1 MVERPANMAASV
13 KARLLN
19 LAREQGRGFDV
30 ILVRFAL
37 ERLLFRL
44 SQSQYRDSYIL
55 KGGMLVSQWLDH
67 DNRETRDIDFLGFGP
82 DTPDAVKAIF
92 AEIMT
97 IDAEDGL
104 LFDVDALTAH
114 SIREEMEYGG
124 IRLRTSAYLER
135 TRVPVTLDIGFGDAL
150 ADASQHI
157 QYPSL
162 LGMERPDIRSYPPAA
177 VMAEKFQA
185 VVALGL
191 ANGRMKD
198 FYDLWAVPQTLPLD
212 DAELD
217 DAIAMTF
224 ARRNTPIPVERPVG
238 LSLNMADDPAARQR
252 WRAYVASLDLPEV
265 TLGAVL
271 DEIWATVSMSCAR
284 LAGRSGSDR

>member
-1 MVERPANMAASV
+1 MAERRTNMAASV

-19 LAREQGRGFDV
+19 LARAQGRGFDV

-44 SQSQYRDSYIL
+44 SRTQYRDSYIL

-82 DTPDAVKAIF
+82 DSPDAVKAIF
-92 AEIMT
+92 AEIMS

-104 LFDVDALTAH
+104 VFDIGALTALT
-114 SIREEMEYGG
+114 IREEMEYGG

-157 QYPSL
+157 QYPSI

-217 DAIAMTF
+217 AALATTF
-224 ARRNTPIPVERPVG
+224 ARRSTPIPIERPIG
-238 LSLNMADDPAARQR
+238 LSLDMAEDPAAQQR
-252 WRAYVASLDLPEV
+252 WRAYVASLDLPNVALGEV
-265 TLGAVL
+265 LG
-271 DEIWATVSMSCAR
+271 EIWATFSVSCAR
-284 LAGRSGSDR
+284 LTGRSGAE

>member
-1 MVERPANMAASV
+1 MAERRTNMAASV

-19 LAREQGRGFDV
+19 LARAQGRGFDV

-44 SQSQYRDSYIL
+44 SRTQYRNSYIL

-82 DTPDAVKAIF
+82 DSPDAVKAIF
-92 AEIMT
+92 AEIMS

-104 LFDVDALTAH
+104 VFDIGALTALT
-114 SIREEMEYGG
+114 IREEMEYGG

-157 QYPSL
+157 QYPSI

-217 DAIAMTF
+217 AALATTF
-224 ARRNTPIPVERPVG
+224 ARRSTPIPIERPIG
-238 LSLNMADDPAARQR
+238 LSLDMAEDPAAQQR
-252 WRAYVASLDLPEV
+252 WRAYVASLDLPNVALGEV
-265 TLGAVL
+265 LG
-271 DEIWATVSMSCAR
+271 EIWATFSVSCAR
-284 LAGRSGSDR
+284 LTGRSGAE